1 MLWRD
6 LIVVIFVNVCV
17 FHQVWLLSVL
27 EAVKVS
33 PLIEKVSDHK
43 DFKKLLRTRTNVLV
57 LYTETGQR
65 RQPSRRDRYTIYGC
79 RFFHKHARDK
89 FTHLVFAAVS
99 VTGGVGDKQSC

>member
-1 MLWRD
+1 MERSYCGN
-6 LIVVIFVNVCV
+6 IRECVCV

-79 RFFHKHARDK
+79 RFFHKHAHDK

-99 VTGGVGDKQSC
+99 VKGGVGDKQSC